1 MSTLPRVLDLT
12 GLSDDA
18 VAAVAQLV
26 AVLKK
31 QSVPAPDVPV
41 PFGSREE
48 WRRAIREWAETPR
61 SVNNA
66 AEWDRETIYAGRE

>member
-1 MSTLPRVLDLT
+1 MNTTPRVLDLT
-12 GLSDDA
+12 GLPDDA
-18 VAAVAQLV
+18 IAAVEQLV

-31 QSVPAPDVPV
+31 QSVPKPDVPA

-48 WRRAIREWAETPR
+48 WRRAFREWAETPR
-61 SVNNA
+61 SLNNA